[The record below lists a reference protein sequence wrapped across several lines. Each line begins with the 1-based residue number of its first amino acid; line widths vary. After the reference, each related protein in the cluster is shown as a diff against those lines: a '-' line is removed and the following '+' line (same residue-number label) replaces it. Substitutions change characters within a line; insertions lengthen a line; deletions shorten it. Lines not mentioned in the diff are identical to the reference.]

1 MEENEKSTCG
11 CNEECKCD
19 ENCTCGCNEGKGCT
33 CDENCTCGC
42 KEDKECTCDENCD
55 CGCKEDKECTCDKK
69 DRKSKKN
76 KELEEMKILVEK
88 NKELED
94 TLLRTKAEFINY
106 RKRLEEEN
114 AKFIKYAN
122 EDLVKELLPI
132 IDNFERAIKLNGNDL
147 ALDTSKFLEGFK
159 MIYCNT
165 VSILEKYG
173 VQAIDGSSKPFDPN
187 YHEAVISEHID
198 GVEPGMVIEV
208 LQKGYLLKGKVIR
221 HAMVKVSA

>member
-1 MEENEKSTCG
+1 MEDKKKNTKIPSGKKKVKDIKQKDNKKEIDKKQDIEIAKLNEKIIRLSA
-11 CNEECKCD
+11 
-19 ENCTCGCNEGKGCT
+19 
-33 CDENCTCGC
+33 
-42 KEDKECTCDENCD
+42 
-55 CGCKEDKECTCDKK
+55 
-69 DRKSKKN
+69 
-76 KELEEMKILVEK
+76 ELQNI
-88 NKELED
+88 
-94 TLLRTKAEFINY
+94 
-106 RKRLEEEN
+106 RKRNEAEI
-114 AKFIKYAN
+114 AKIAKYDG
-122 EDLVKELLPI
+122 EKMIISLLPI

-208 LQKGYLLKGKVIR
+208 LQKGYLLKDKVIR
-221 HAMVKVSA
+221 PAMVRVSE

>member
-1 MEENEKSTCG
+1 MAEMQNTKRR
-11 CNEECKCD
+11 NEE
-19 ENCTCGCNEGKGCT
+19 E
-33 CDENCTCGC
+33 
-42 KEDKECTCDENCD
+42 
-55 CGCKEDKECTCDKK
+55 
-69 DRKSKKN
+69 RS
-76 KELEEMKILVEK
+76 KILKYDGES
-88 NKELED
+88 L
-94 TLLRTKAEFINY
+94 
-106 RKRLEEEN
+106 
-114 AKFIKYAN
+114 IK
-122 EDLVKELLPI
+122 DLLPI